1 MTVDMISNLISTN
14 PRSLSLGS
22 TLVAALVLAGCTSLA
37 PRHERP
43 AAPVPAELPLPAS
56 LAASAPASAASTAW
70 PDFLRSAPLQQL
82 VKLSLERNRDLRLAV
97 LNVQRA
103 QAQLGVTRADRLP
116 TVGVGLTQSA
126 TPSGGSTARSYTA
139 GLQVSGWEVDLFG
152 RLANLG
158 EAAQAQ
164 VLASEAGRR
173 SAELALVAGVASSWL
188 TLAADTD
195 LLASTSRL
203 VESRE
208 ASMKLA
214 QLRFDKGAASSLE
227 LQSARTLLEQARA
240 ARAQL
245 QRQRDQ
251 DLNALT
257 LLAGGPV
264 PAELLPTASTSA
276 MAGDTLA
283 PVPVGLSSQVLLQR
297 PDVIEAEQQLVAANA
312 NIGVARAAFFPRLTL
327 TASAGQASTSLS
339 DLFNAG
345 QFAWTMSSQLLATVF
360 DAGRNKANLEGAK
373 IARDIAVTQYEKAVQ
388 SAFRDTA
395 DALAGLDTW
404 RDQLAAQQTQLDA
417 IRETARLTDLRYQNG
432 AASELE
438 RLDAQRS
445 LLSAE
450 QALVQVRLGEQLNR
464 VALWKVLGG

>member
-1 MTVDMISNLISTN
+1 MTVDMIPHMISTK
-14 PRSLSLGS
+14 PRFLSMGS

-56 LAASAPASAASTAW
+56 LAASAPAAAASTAW

-116 TVGVGLTQSA
+116 TVGAGLTQSA
-126 TPSGGSTARSYTA
+126 TPSGGGTARSYTA
-139 GLQVSGWEVDLFG
+139 GLQVSGWEIDLFG

-195 LLASTSRL
+195 LLASTRRL

-227 LQSARTLLEQARA
+227 LQSARLLLEQAHA

-276 MAGDTLA
+276 MAGETLA
-283 PVPVGLSSQVLLQR
+283 AVPVGLSSQVLLQR
-297 PDVIEAEQQLVAANA
+297 PDVIEAEQQLVAASA

-339 DLFNAG
+339 DLFSAG

-373 IARDIAVTQYEKAVQ
+373 IARDIAVAQYEKAVQ

-417 IRETARLTDLRYQNG
+417 TRETARLTDLRYQNG

>member
-1 MTVDMISNLISTN
+1 MISNLISTK
-14 PRSLSLGS
+14 PRSLGVGS

-56 LAASAPASAASTAW
+56 LAASAPAQAGSTAW
-70 PDFLRSAPLQQL
+70 PDFLTAPPLQQL

-116 TVGVGLTQSA
+116 TVGVGLTSAA
-126 TPSGGSTARSYTA
+126 TPSGGSTVRSYTA

-152 RLANLG
+152 RLANLS

-173 SAELALVAGVASSWL
+173 SAELALVAGVASGWL
-188 TLAADTD
+188 ALAADTD
-195 LLASTSRL
+195 LLASTRRL

-276 MAGDTLA
+276 RAGDTLA

-339 DLFNAG
+339 ELFNAG

-360 DAGRNKANLEGAK
+360 DAGRNQANLEGAK

-388 SAFRDTA
+388 SAFRETA

-404 RDQLAAQQTQLDA
+404 REQLAAQQTQLDA

-438 RLDAQRS
+438 RLDAQRN
-445 LLSAE
+445 LLSTE

-464 VALWKVLGG
+464 VTLWKVLGG

>member
-1 MTVDMISNLISTN
+1 
-14 PRSLSLGS
+14 
-22 TLVAALVLAGCTSLA
+22 
-37 PRHERP
+37 
-43 AAPVPAELPLPAS
+43 
-56 LAASAPASAASTAW
+56 
-70 PDFLRSAPLQQL
+70 
-82 VKLSLERNRDLRLAV
+82 
-97 LNVQRA
+97 
-103 QAQLGVTRADRLP
+103 
-116 TVGVGLTQSA
+116 
-126 TPSGGSTARSYTA
+126 
-139 GLQVSGWEVDLFG
+139 
-152 RLANLG
+152 
-158 EAAQAQ
+158 
-164 VLASEAGRR
+164 
-173 SAELALVAGVASSWL
+173 
-188 TLAADTD
+188 
-195 LLASTSRL
+195 
-203 VESRE
+203 
-208 ASMKLA
+208 
-214 QLRFDKGAASSLE
+214 
-227 LQSARTLLEQARA
+227 
-240 ARAQL
+240 
-245 QRQRDQ
+245 
-251 DLNALT
+251 
-257 LLAGGPV
+257 
-264 PAELLPTASTSA
+264 

>member
-1 MTVDMISNLISTN
+1 MISNLISTN

-195 LLASTSRL
+195 LLASTRRL

>member
-1 MTVDMISNLISTN
+1 MISNLISTN

-70 PDFLRSAPLQQL
+70 PDFLRSVPLQQL

>member
-1 MTVDMISNLISTN
+1 MISNLISTN

>member
-1 MTVDMISNLISTN
+1 MISNLISTN

-373 IARDIAVTQYEKAVQ
+373 IARDIAVTQYEKVVQ

-464 VALWKVLGG
+464 VTLWKVLGG